1 MSETEIDAT
10 NIFGPLVGFMVDP
23 TIEEVWINSPERIF
37 VARSGR
43 SELTMLLLSAEQV
56 RNLVER
62 LLLWSGRRLDLS
74 VPFVDARLP
83 DGSRLHVAIPE
94 ITPQH
99 WAVNIRKHLL
109 QKISLAQLAERAVMT
124 SEMAEM
130 LRRSV
135 SAVIVAQRSLVQA
148 TESAA
153 QSAAHALD
161 LDTYYQGKH
170 SALSFLVNDAS
181 PIIPID
187 CQAASSR
194 ATETLEDIANTES
207 RNYGGPNKH
216 LVRRELSNVRIS
228 EFQCNGT
235 EVLITA
241 SAKAWLPISLSLFS
255 FESVDLSASAGTT
268 SVKKRV
274 LSIFGINF

>member
-1 MSETEIDAT
+1 MNPTWLRTRMNPTWLRARLKNEDGSISVLVFGLFSVVLLSGVVLT
-10 NIFGPLVGFMVDP
+10 NI
-23 TIEEVWINSPERIF
+23 
-37 VARSGR
+37 
-43 SELTMLLLSAEQV
+43 
-56 RNLVER
+56 
-62 LLLWSGRRLDLS
+62 
-74 VPFVDARLP
+74 
-83 DGSRLHVAIPE
+83 
-94 ITPQH
+94 
-99 WAVNIRKHLL
+99 
-109 QKISLAQLAERAVMT
+109 
-124 SEMAEM
+124 
-130 LRRSV
+130 

-170 SALSFLVNDAS
+170 SALSFLVSDTS
-181 PIIPID
+181 PVIPID
-187 CQAASSR
+187 CKAASGR
-194 ATETLEDIANTES
+194 ASETLADIANTS
-207 RNYGGPNKH
+207 NRNYGTNKE
-216 LVRRELSNVRIS
+216 LLRRELSDVHIS

-274 LSIFGINF
+274 LSIFGINL

>member
-1 MSETEIDAT
+1 MGLKQISRRLKGEDGSISVLV
-10 NIFGPLVGFMVDP
+10 FGLFAVV
-23 TIEEVWINSPERIF
+23 
-37 VARSGR
+37 
-43 SELTMLLLSAEQV
+43 LLS
-56 RNLVER
+56 
-62 LLLWSGRRLDLS
+62 G
-74 VPFVDARLP
+74 
-83 DGSRLHVAIPE
+83 
-94 ITPQH
+94 
-99 WAVNIRKHLL
+99 AVLTDI
-109 QKISLAQLAERAVMT
+109 
-124 SEMAEM
+124 
-130 LRRSV
+130 

-170 SALSFLVNDAS
+170 SALSFLVSDAS
-181 PIIPID
+181 PVIPID
-187 CQAASSR
+187 CKAASNR
-194 ATETLEDIANTES
+194 ASETLADIANTS
-207 RNYGGPNKH
+207 NLNFGSSKQ
-216 LVRRELSNVRIS
+216 LVRRELSDVHIS

-274 LSIFGINF
+274 LSLFGVNF

>member
-1 MSETEIDAT
+1 L
-10 NIFGPLVGFMVDP
+10 G
-23 TIEEVWINSPERIF
+23 
-37 VARSGR
+37 
-43 SELTMLLLSAEQV
+43 
-56 RNLVER
+56 
-62 LLLWSGRRLDLS
+62 
-74 VPFVDARLP
+74 
-83 DGSRLHVAIPE
+83 
-94 ITPQH
+94 
-99 WAVNIRKHLL
+99 
-109 QKISLAQLAERAVMT
+109 LAQLTNSKCLRTHLRITQLTKSKWLRTHLRNEQGSISVLVFGLFAVVLLSGVVLT
-124 SEMAEM
+124 DI
-130 LRRSV
+130 

-187 CQAASSR
+187 CHAASSR
-194 ATETLEDIANTES
+194 ATETLEDIANIES

-228 EFQCNGT
+228 NFQCNGT
-235 EVLITA
+235 EVLIT
-241 SAKAWLPISLSLFS
+241 STAKAWLPISLSLFS

>member
-1 MSETEIDAT
+1 LGLKQISSRLKGEDGSISVLV
-10 NIFGPLVGFMVDP
+10 FGLFAVV
-23 TIEEVWINSPERIF
+23 
-37 VARSGR
+37 
-43 SELTMLLLSAEQV
+43 LLSGV
-56 RNLVER
+56 VLT
-62 LLLWSGRRLDLS
+62 D
-74 VPFVDARLP
+74 
-83 DGSRLHVAIPE
+83 I
-94 ITPQH
+94 
-99 WAVNIRKHLL
+99 
-109 QKISLAQLAERAVMT
+109 
-124 SEMAEM
+124 
-130 LRRSV
+130 

-170 SALSFLVNDAS
+170 SALSFLVSDAS
-181 PIIPID
+181 PVIPID
-187 CQAASSR
+187 CKAASSR
-194 ATETLEDIANTES
+194 ASETLADIANTSNHNYDSSS
-207 RNYGGPNKH
+207 RPSEAKKFFSGSKKE
-216 LVRRELSNVRIS
+216 LLRRELSNVHIS

-235 EVLITA
+235 ELLITA

>member
-1 MSETEIDAT
+1 LGLIQLSPSAWLRTRLNPTLFRTRFQNEDGSISVLV
-10 NIFGPLVGFMVDP
+10 FGLFAVV
-23 TIEEVWINSPERIF
+23 
-37 VARSGR
+37 
-43 SELTMLLLSAEQV
+43 LLSGV
-56 RNLVER
+56 VLT
-62 LLLWSGRRLDLS
+62 D
-74 VPFVDARLP
+74 
-83 DGSRLHVAIPE
+83 I
-94 ITPQH
+94 
-99 WAVNIRKHLL
+99 
-109 QKISLAQLAERAVMT
+109 
-124 SEMAEM
+124 
-130 LRRSV
+130 

-170 SALSFLVNDAS
+170 SALSFLVSDAS
-181 PIIPID
+181 PVIPID
-187 CQAASSR
+187 CKKASER
-194 ATETLEDIANTES
+194 ATETLADVANS
-207 RNYGGPNKH
+207 ANRNYGGSSYQSDDSNNLSNWSDQLFGGSSKQ
-216 LVRRELSNVRIS
+216 LVRRELSDVRMS

-274 LSIFGINF
+274 LSLFGINF